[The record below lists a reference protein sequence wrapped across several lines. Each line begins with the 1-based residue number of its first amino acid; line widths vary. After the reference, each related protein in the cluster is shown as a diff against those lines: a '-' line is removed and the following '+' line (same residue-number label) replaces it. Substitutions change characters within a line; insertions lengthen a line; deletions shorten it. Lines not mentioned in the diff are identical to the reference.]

1 MEYEKRIKKGH
12 GNLITIPLNNFGHK
26 MIITP
31 FMISPPTTYP
41 KSLYDNMG
49 NTGLEPETPCLSSNK
64 KNDESSSV

>member
-26 MIITP
+26 MIIAP
-31 FMISPPTTYP
+31 FRISPPTTYP

-49 NTGLEPETPCLSSNK
+49 NTGLEPVTPCLSSKRK
-64 KNDESSSV
+64 KGDSSSV